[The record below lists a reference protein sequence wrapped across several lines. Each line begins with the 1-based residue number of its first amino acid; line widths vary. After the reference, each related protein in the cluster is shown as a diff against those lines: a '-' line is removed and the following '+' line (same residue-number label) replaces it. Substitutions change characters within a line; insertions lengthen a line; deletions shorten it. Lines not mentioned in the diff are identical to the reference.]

1 MTPSDL
7 AYLSEALNHVFRAR
21 GDIDCLAFFSGTVV
35 GEQVE
40 WHWIAQDVMG
50 FAPNEIVARQTSTVG
65 SEQGRYTS
73 RESIKIDPAGSY
85 RLELYFSKATVPAKL
100 LSFTVRS
107 STLQTSR
114 EQSSGARTQ
123 DTRRSAPTNT
133 KEEPSTPRESK
144 PQGCCCEPGESD
156 MDCFNRC
163 NAAVFPCP

>member
-1 MTPSDL
+1 LVWAALAIFLVALAWTAINGYRSRTPRKSTPKAVSDLVCVQPPEKDVAEMTPSDL

-73 RESIKIDPAGSY
+73 RESIKIDPADSY
-85 RLELYFSKATVPAKL
+85 RLAARGRRGL
-100 LSFTVRS
+100 FTPP
-107 STLQTSR
+107 Q
-114 EQSSGARTQ
+114 AR
-123 DTRRSAPTNT
+123 
-133 KEEPSTPRESK
+133 
-144 PQGCCCEPGESD
+144 
-156 MDCFNRC
+156 
-163 NAAVFPCP
+163 